1 MEKLQIENIPEDL
14 TKFPHW
20 VAWKSEDRGNGKIS
34 KRPVN
39 PMTGK
44 YAKTNDSAT
53 WGKYETAVAH
63 CQDNGLQGIGYVF
76 SKDDPFIGIDLD
88 DCLNPEGTFEA
99 WAEEIVK
106 QFDSYTEISP
116 SGRGA
121 HIFLRGRLPGA
132 GKNNGQAEMYDTGR
146 FFTMTGNHMQG
157 TPTEIADRD
166 EKATAFYQDFSNI
179 QQRQPRK
186 TLLDKKDEALI
197 QQKMDTPNGQK
208 FEELW
213 SGNHSGYPS
222 QSEADLALCKVL
234 AGWTDNNPDRVDHL
248 FRCSGL
254 FRPKWDEQHY
264 SDGKTYGQATV
275 QKAVESTTSASM
287 PATET
292 QSGKSGLFFKLTD
305 LGNAERL
312 ASRSGDD
319 IRYCHAWKCW
329 LIWDGTRWGPDKT
342 EQINQKAKTVVRSI
356 YQEASLADDSSIRQA
371 IARHAE
377 RSESDARIKAMVS
390 RARSES
396 GIPVLPEELD
406 QNPWLLNCL
415 NGTLN
420 LKTGKLMPHN
430 RYNLITQIA
439 PVKYDPDATCPAWD
453 AFLGRIMADND
464 NLVSFLQRAIG
475 YSLTGDTS
483 EQSIFIFYGTGAN
496 GKTTFMQTAGSML
509 ADYAMQTPTE
519 TLLIKRK
526 GSIPNDVARL
536 RGARLVT
543 ASEAEADE
551 HLAESL
557 IKQMTGQ
564 DTISARFLH
573 QEWFDFEPTHKI
585 FLATNHK
592 PVIKGTDHA
601 IWRRIKLIP
610 FEVTIPESEQDRHLL
625 VKLREELSGILS
637 WAVRGCL
644 EWLKNGLGEP
654 DEVKTA
660 TRNYR
665 TEMDTFAQF
674 IDDRC
679 IIDPSAKATSKL
691 IHEAY
696 TEWSEINGERKL
708 GIQALGRKL
717 VDQGF
722 KPIQVGKSRA
732 RGYAGIGL
740 LGG

>member
-1 MEKLQIENIPEDL
+1 
-14 TKFPHW
+14 
-20 VAWKSEDRGNGKIS
+20 
-34 KRPVN
+34 
-39 PMTGK
+39 
-44 YAKTNDSAT
+44 
-53 WGKYETAVAH
+53 
-63 CQDNGLQGIGYVF
+63 
-76 SKDDPFIGIDLD
+76 
-88 DCLNPEGTFEA
+88 
-99 WAEEIVK
+99 
-106 QFDSYTEISP
+106 
-116 SGRGA
+116 
-121 HIFLRGRLPGA
+121 
-132 GKNNGQAEMYDTGR
+132 
-146 FFTMTGNHMQG
+146 
-157 TPTEIADRD
+157 
-166 EKATAFYQDFSNI
+166 
-179 QQRQPRK
+179 
-186 TLLDKKDEALI
+186 
-197 QQKMDTPNGQK
+197 
-208 FEELW
+208 
-213 SGNHSGYPS
+213 
-222 QSEADLALCKVL
+222 
-234 AGWTDNNPDRVDHL
+234 
-248 FRCSGL
+248 
-254 FRPKWDEQHY
+254 
-264 SDGKTYGQATV
+264 
-275 QKAVESTTSASM
+275 
-287 PATET
+287 
-292 QSGKSGLFFKLTD
+292 
-305 LGNAERL
+305 
-312 ASRSGDD
+312 
-319 IRYCHAWKCW
+319 
-329 LIWDGTRWGPDKT
+329 
-342 EQINQKAKTVVRSI
+342 
-356 YQEASLADDSSIRQA
+356 
-371 IARHAE
+371 
-377 RSESDARIKAMVS
+377 
-390 RARSES
+390 
-396 GIPVLPEELD
+396 
-406 QNPWLLNCL
+406 
-415 NGTLN
+415 
-420 LKTGKLMPHN
+420 
-430 RYNLITQIA
+430 
-439 PVKYDPDATCPAWD
+439 
-453 AFLGRIMADND
+453 
-464 NLVSFLQRAIG
+464 
-475 YSLTGDTS
+475 
-483 EQSIFIFYGTGAN
+483 
-496 GKTTFMQTAGSML
+496 MQTVGSMF

-610 FEVTIPESEQDRHLL
+610 FEVTIPEPEQDRHLL

-740 LGG
+740 LAG